1 MVALQQD
8 DNAAVRSLW
17 QCGLTL
23 TLRVRHMS
31 EIQKVLAVSIMHSES
46 IRMQDRVLTDSFV
59 AFAAKVSSIVRH
71 SGLSGASLHAQI
83 ADDSLKHITY
93 NGTKLNKSMMS
104 VAQILDNSLNNEH
117 KDVLDRISRCHGRE
131 AFHTAYNKLGAIVR
145 ACQKHATA
153 SHIELGE
160 CLSFVLEAILMTLD
174 RKLVMSAKVFTI
186 EAMDRQKDGSAGW
199 LSITLTKMTVLR
211 HMLSLTYDLNS
222 VDKPAADQLIE
233 KVFSKFRSPASLHKS
248 FMVVESAGDVVDTG
262 VSIVDDEFVE
272 NDDPLSEARVGL
284 SKCGVKLLEF
294 LHNMFEGGMDAD
306 FRALASQ
313 ENPVA
318 ILLDPQ
324 VAEGGSAGRLA
335 REVIR
340 LMSSPGQV
348 VLSTGDAP
356 PVSLRSL
363 ARLKSDPDSDGAEV
377 DRVREQRA
385 DVWGQAQQQRRKYVQ
400 VSVWQGKKKEGLA
413 SIFAK
418 SRVSDFKG
426 TAKESHRAFFFSAD
440 LAPEHPTEPWNFR
453 IWTTPYTRQS
463 SISSR
468 CRRSPSTSCLFS
480 MGAAVWR
487 GARWKTCSING
498 LMSLSVGLSTTV
510 CRRRDR

>member
-1 MVALQQD
+1 
-8 DNAAVRSLW
+8 
-17 QCGLTL
+17 
-23 TLRVRHMS
+23 
-31 EIQKVLAVSIMHSES
+31 
-46 IRMQDRVLTDSFV
+46 
-59 AFAAKVSSIVRH
+59 
-71 SGLSGASLHAQI
+71 
-83 ADDSLKHITY
+83 
-93 NGTKLNKSMMS
+93 
-104 VAQILDNSLNNEH
+104 
-117 KDVLDRISRCHGRE
+117 
-131 AFHTAYNKLGAIVR
+131 
-145 ACQKHATA
+145 
-153 SHIELGE
+153 
-160 CLSFVLEAILMTLD
+160 
-174 RKLVMSAKVFTI
+174 
-186 EAMDRQKDGSAGW
+186 
-199 LSITLTKMTVLR
+199 
-211 HMLSLTYDLNS
+211 
-222 VDKPAADQLIE
+222 
-233 KVFSKFRSPASLHKS
+233 
-248 FMVVESAGDVVDTG
+248 MVVESAGDADDTG
-262 VSIVDDEFVE
+262 VSVVDDEFVE

-313 ENPVA
+313 DNPVA
-318 ILLDPQ
+318 ILMDTQ

-340 LMSSPGQV
+340 LMSSLGQV

-440 LAPEHPTEPWNFR
+440 LAPEHPTEPWNLLNVDD
-453 IWTTPYTRQS
+453 TLYTAVFDFLKMQAKPFDFLFVFDGR
-463 SISSR
+463 SR
-468 CRRSPSTSCLFS
+468 PARRKVEDLLDQRSHVSECWIIYNGLQKARPMKKKCRRVALSALNREVMYVALPFSRTSLPLRDRDVFNASGELSTYNTTYSGVPMRDVRSLPLISPEDKTKIMGDLPADAPEFVRPALPLYWQESKPVGLFRRLIQDFDIDAIFDLTPGSGALAEAAMEAGKQYGCACTSAAHASWLQNVMDRS
-480 MGAAVWR
+480 AARLITQDGAA
-487 GARWKTCSING
+487 
-498 LMSLSVGLSTTV
+498 LHLESLAALLREHFSEVLDEYHDPDAEDGEDVSEEEEQE
-510 CRRRDR
+510 DDGMK